1 VNTPRSGTRP
11 SRSTLR
17 PAPPPIEAT
26 LSRIDYDLKVD
37 GDLASGE
44 VRLTVDVIKDGWV
57 RLALPD
63 GLMVRE
69 ANSTVARSRCLLVQT
84 KKDPAALTA
93 VVENRDAS
101 S

>member
-1 VNTPRSGTRP
+1 VNTPRSGTRLP
-11 SRSTLR
+11 LDVE

-63 GLMVRE
+63 GLMVR
-69 ANSTVARSRCLLVQT
+69 
-84 KKDPAALTA
+84 
-93 VVENRDAS
+93 
-101 S
+101 